1 MAERVLRGSRLGA
14 VSYETDRNAELAPRQ
29 VIEFVCPHDHRFT
42 VPFSDEAEI
51 PRTWECKVCGEPALL
66 VHGELPEPK
75 KIKPARTHWDMLME
89 RRSLTDLEEVLAER
103 LQVLHDRQG
112 LKSA

>member
-1 MAERVLRGSRLGA
+1 MLEAGPGDDQRPAVIAPSAGQPARRVGRRHKGNLSRRPTVATSYQPIAQGGPIMAERVLRGSRLGA

-51 PRTWECKVCGEPALL
+51 PR
-66 VHGELPEPK
+66 
-75 KIKPARTHWDMLME
+75 
-89 RRSLTDLEEVLAER
+89 
-103 LQVLHDRQG
+103 
-112 LKSA
+112 